1 MFSVGI
7 KLFVPIEVN
16 STHKKTNKM
25 DGQSNNITRREAV
38 KKLGTVVATTALSV
52 SGLGALASCAQ
63 VAAGFDRKLKV
74 LLLNGSPRRNGN
86 TFTMLSEI
94 EKQLQK
100 NGIESEIFQLGNR
113 PVRGCVACGQCH
125 AKNLDRCVFDDDV
138 CNQIAEK
145 LAVADALVVGS
156 PVYYGMPAGQVLSV
170 LQRLGYCA
178 GKYMQGKPAAAVT
191 VCRRGGA
198 TSAFQALQM
207 AFQMLNM
214 PIVTSQYWNIGY
226 GSAPGEVSKDE
237 EGMQTMRTLADNLAY
252 MLLQFA
258 TGTAALPKR
267 EPWKTTNFI
276 R

>member
-1 MFSVGI
+1 MENMDS
-7 KLFVPIEVN
+7 
-16 STHKKTNKM
+16 SNKI
-25 DGQSNNITRREAV
+25 SRREAV
-38 KKLGTVVATTALSV
+38 KKMGAVAATAAISM
-52 SGLGALASCAQ
+52 SGVGALASCAET
-63 VAAGFDRKLKV
+63 VAAGLDRPLKV

-86 TFTMLSEI
+86 TFTLLSEI
-94 EKQLQK
+94 ESQLKK
-100 NGIESEIFQLGNR
+100 NKIESEIFQLGNR

-125 AKNLDRCVFDDDV
+125 AKGLDKCVFDDDV

-145 LAVADALVVGS
+145 LATCDALVVGS

-170 LQRLGYCA
+170 LQRLGYSA

-226 GSAPGEVSKDE
+226 GGAPGEVAQDE

-252 MLLQFA
+252 MLTQFA
-258 TGTAALPKR
+258 TGTAKQPKR
-267 EPWKTTNFI
+267 EQWKMTNFI

>member
-1 MFSVGI
+1 
-7 KLFVPIEVN
+7 
-16 STHKKTNKM
+16 M
-25 DGQSNNITRREAV
+25 DEKPNNISRRDAV
-38 KKLGTVVATTALSV
+38 KRMGAVAATAAISM
-52 SGLGALASCAQ
+52 SGVGALASCAET
-63 VAAGFDRKLKV
+63 VAAGLDRPLKV

-86 TFTMLSEI
+86 TFTLLSEI
-94 EKQLQK
+94 ESQLKK

-113 PVRGCVACGQCH
+113 PIRGCVACGQCH
-125 AKNLDRCVFDDDV
+125 AKGLDKCVFDDDV

-145 LAVADALVVGS
+145 LATCDALVVGS

-170 LQRLGYCA
+170 LQRLGYSA

-226 GSAPGEVSKDE
+226 GGAPGEVAQDE
-237 EGMQTMRTLADNLAY
+237 EGLQTMRTLADNLAY
-252 MLLQFA
+252 MLTQFA
-258 TGTAALPKR
+258 TGTAKPPKR
-267 EPWKTTNFI
+267 EQWKMTNFI

>member
-1 MFSVGI
+1 
-7 KLFVPIEVN
+7 
-16 STHKKTNKM
+16 M
-25 DGQSNNITRREAV
+25 DEKPKNISRREAV
-38 KKLGTVVATTALSV
+38 KKMGAVAATAAISM
-52 SGLGALASCAQ
+52 SGVGALASCAET
-63 VAAGFDRKLKV
+63 VAAGLDRPLKV

-86 TFTMLSEI
+86 TFTLLSEI
-94 EKQLQK
+94 ASQLNK
-100 NGIESEIFQLGNR
+100 NNIESEIFQLGNR
-113 PVRGCVACGQCH
+113 PIRGCVACGQCH
-125 AKNLDRCVFDDDV
+125 AKGLDKCVFDDDV

-145 LAVADALVVGS
+145 LATCDALVVGS

-170 LQRLGYCA
+170 LQRLGYSA

-226 GSAPGEVSKDE
+226 GAAPGEVAKDE
-237 EGMQTMRTLADNLAY
+237 EGLQTMRTLADNLAY
-252 MLLQFA
+252 MLTQFA
-258 TGTAALPKR
+258 TGTAQPPKR
-267 EPWKTTNFI
+267 EQWKMTNFI